1 MLPPRVPLLLCLLAL
16 AAPVALASCANKE
29 KYPGAHEPAREGL
42 SLEMQGVEYTV
53 FITRQLN
60 PRVTPDEAY
69 VSDEPAEGD
78 TYYGVFMRVCNRS
91 DRSTRPADTFFV
103 RDNQGEAFEPKAMA
117 ADNPFAYR
125 SAPIDPEQC
134 LPAAGSVAALGPGAA
149 SMLLFELPL
158 DNTENRPL
166 ELEIR
171 AADGESRTV
180 ELDI

>member
-1 MLPPRVPLLLCLLAL
+1 MLLRRLTPLLCLCAL
-16 AAPVALASCANKE
+16 TAPLALASCSNKE
-29 KYPGAHEPAREGL
+29 EHPGAEEPAREGL
-42 SLEMQGVEYTV
+42 ALEMQGVEYTV

-78 TYYGVFMRVCNRS
+78 TFYGVFMQVCNRS
-91 DRSTRPADTFFV
+91 DEVRRPTGTFYV
-103 RDNQGEAFEPKAMA
+103 RDNQNEAFEPEQLPP
-117 ADNPFAYR
+117 DNPFAYQ
-125 SAPIDPEQC
+125 PVPLDPKECIPQ
-134 LPAAGSVAALGPGAA
+134 AGSVAQLGPSTGT
-149 SMLLFELPL
+149 MLLFELPL

-171 AADGESRTV
+171 AEDGESRTV